1 MNKFNKVAVNHAEQS
16 FRDLLKLDIM
26 KDVKKQ
32 FIHDFKNLCHHSSI
46 SNLFEHHL
54 VKKDANV
61 NLVYAAIN
69 QIVEC
74 EDTPFISE
82 IVEGL
87 DAVAIELKPER
98 NGVRRAYLMISADT
112 AQVKPVIELHVHYYS
127 VGKVVYPVKTD
138 NLHNTMLLAI
148 DKWSVNVDFSHSERR

>member
-1 MNKFNKVAVNHAEQS
+1 MNKFNKPAISRAEQS

-26 KDVKKQ
+26 KDVKET
-32 FIHDFKNLCHHSSI
+32 FIHDFKNLCHHSDVG
-46 SNLFEHHL
+46 NLFDHYL
-54 VKKDANV
+54 VSKVGDV
-61 NLVYAAIN
+61 NLIYAGVN

-74 EDTPFISE
+74 EDAPFISE

-87 DAVAIELKPER
+87 DAVAIELNPER

-112 AQVKPVIELHVHYYS
+112 AQVKPVIELHVYFHT
-127 VGKVVYPVKTD
+127 VGKVIYPVKTN

-148 DKWSVNVDFSHSERR
+148 GK

>member
-1 MNKFNKVAVNHAEQS
+1 MNKFNKTAINRAEQS

-32 FIHDFKNLCHHSSI
+32 FIHDFKNLCHHSDVG
-46 SNLFEHHL
+46 NLFDHYL
-54 VKKDANV
+54 VSKLGDV

-87 DAVAIELKPER
+87 DAVAIELNPER
-98 NGVRRAYLMISADT
+98 AGVRRAYLMISADT
-112 AQVKPVIELHVHYYS
+112 AQVKSVVEIHVHYYS
-127 VGKVVYPVKTD
+127 VGKVIYPVKTD
-138 NLHNTMLLAI
+138 NLHNTLMLAI
-148 DKWSVNVDFSHSERR
+148 GK

>member
-1 MNKFNKVAVNHAEQS
+1 MNKFNKAAINRAEQS

-32 FIHDFKNLCHHSSI
+32 FIHDFKNLCHHSDVG
-46 SNLFEHHL
+46 NLFDHYL
-54 VKKDANV
+54 VSKVGDV

-74 EDTPFISE
+74 GDTPFISE

-87 DAVAIELKPER
+87 NAVAIELNPER
-98 NGVRRAYLMISADT
+98 AGVRRAYLMISADT
-112 AQVKPVIELHVHYYS
+112 AQIKPVAEIHVHYYS
-127 VGKVVYPVKTD
+127 VGKVIYPVKTD
-138 NLHNTMLLAI
+138 NLHNTLLLAI
-148 DKWSVNVDFSHSERR
+148 GK

>member
-1 MNKFNKVAVNHAEQS
+1 MNKFNKTAINRAEQS

-32 FIHDFKNLCHHSSI
+32 FIHDFKNLCHHSDVG
-46 SNLFEHHL
+46 NLFDHYL
-54 VKKDANV
+54 VSKVADV
-61 NLVYAAIN
+61 NLIYGAIN

-87 DAVAIELKPER
+87 DAVAIELNPER
-98 NGVRRAYLMISADT
+98 AGVRRAYLMISADT
-112 AQVKPVIELHVHYYS
+112 AQVKPIIEIHVYYYS
-127 VGKVVYPVKTD
+127 VGKVIYPVKTD
-138 NLHNTMLLAI
+138 NLHNTLMLAI
-148 DKWSVNVDFSHSERR
+148 GK

>member
-1 MNKFNKVAVNHAEQS
+1 MNKFNKVAISRAEQS

-32 FIHDFKNLCHHSSI
+32 FIHDFKNLCHHSDVG
-46 SNLFEHHL
+46 NLFDHYL
-54 VKKDANV
+54 VSKLGDV

-87 DAVAIELKPER
+87 DAVAIELNPER
-98 NGVRRAYLMISADT
+98 AGVRRAYLMISADT
-112 AQVKPVIELHVHYYS
+112 AQTKSVVEIHVHYYS
-127 VGKVVYPVKTD
+127 VGKVIYPVKTD
-138 NLHNTMLLAI
+138 NLHNTLILSI
-148 DKWSVNVDFSHSERR
+148 GK